1 MHDTQQIST
10 FKKWMI
16 AIRPFA
22 LPASTMPVIFGT
34 ILAVVIG
41 KADFS
46 LWRFILAFLGMV
58 ILHSGANMMNDV
70 FDFKMKIDRNP
81 SPVSG
86 AIVRGLLS
94 LKTVL
99 IASLGCL
106 VIGSGIGLVLAW
118 STGSFLIIIGVI
130 GVAIGVFYTFSPLA
144 LKYHALGD
152 FAVFLNFGVLGSLGA
167 WFVQTR
173 TFSWLPV
180 VWVIPMGLLVIGILH
195 ANNWRDTLS
204 DSETGIYTIAS
215 LLGDRHSLHYYGLLI
230 FGPFLILLA
239 LMIIPRIWF
248 NTVQPMPFTFFITIF
263 ALPLAIRL
271 WQRALSRKKP
281 KNPYDFIALDG
292 ATAQMNLLFGLL
304 CNGALLLHYLTGKFL
319 G

>member
-1 MHDTQQIST
+1 MQEASHISIV
-10 FKKWMI
+10 KKWMI

-34 ILAVVIG
+34 ILAIVIG

-46 LWRFILAFLGMV
+46 FWKFLLAFIGMV

-70 FDFKMKIDRNP
+70 FDFKMKIDRFP
-81 SPVSG
+81 TPVSG
-86 AIVRGLLS
+86 AVVRGLL
-94 LKTVL
+94 TPQAVL
-99 IASLGCL
+99 IASLLCL
-106 VIGSGIGLVLAW
+106 VIGSTLGLILAW
-118 STGSFLIIIGVI
+118 STGSFLISIGVI
-130 GVAIGVFYTFSPLA
+130 GVVSSVFYTFSPLA

-173 TFSWLPV
+173 TFSWIPV

-195 ANNWRDTLS
+195 ANNWRDTIS
-204 DSETGIYTIAS
+204 DSETGVFTIAS

-230 FGPFLILLA
+230 FSPFLILLA

-248 NTVQPMPFTFFITIF
+248 KNLPPMPLTFLITIF
-263 ALPLAIRL
+263 ALPLAIKL
-271 WQRALSRKKP
+271 WQRALTRKTP
-281 KNPYDFIALDG
+281 KNPFDFVALDG

-304 CNGALLLHYLTGKFL
+304 CNGALILHYFTGKFL
-319 G
+319 R